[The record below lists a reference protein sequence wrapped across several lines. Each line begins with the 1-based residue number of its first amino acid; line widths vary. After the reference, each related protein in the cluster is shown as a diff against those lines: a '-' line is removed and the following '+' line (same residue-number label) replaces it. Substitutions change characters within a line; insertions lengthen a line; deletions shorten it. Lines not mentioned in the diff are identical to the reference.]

1 MLSTQKMKRLNLV
14 RELREK
20 KGVLEVM
27 QSFLL
32 VYIVTVVIGLG
43 FFFAIAKGYLDFLI
57 K

>member
-20 KGVLEVM
+20 KGVSEVM

-32 VYIVTVVIGLG
+32 VYIVTVLIGLG

>member
-14 RELREK
+14 REMKERKE
-20 KGVLEVM
+20 VLKVM

-32 VYIVTVVIGLG
+32 VYIVTVLIGLG